1 MYVTPAIK
9 NLIKSGDLV
18 QINNNI
24 ELGSQDGMIT
34 MKKSA
39 ENLRDQGLVKEEDYA
54 GYFTNDD

>member
-24 ELGSQDGMIT
+24 ELGSQDGMIS
-34 MKKSA
+34 MKNSA
-39 ENLRDQGLVKEEDYA
+39 MKLAEKGIVKEEDFM

>member
-24 ELGSQDGMIT
+24 ELGSQDGMIS
-34 MKKSA
+34 MKNSA
-39 ENLRDQGLVKEEDYA
+39 TKLAEKGIVREEDFM